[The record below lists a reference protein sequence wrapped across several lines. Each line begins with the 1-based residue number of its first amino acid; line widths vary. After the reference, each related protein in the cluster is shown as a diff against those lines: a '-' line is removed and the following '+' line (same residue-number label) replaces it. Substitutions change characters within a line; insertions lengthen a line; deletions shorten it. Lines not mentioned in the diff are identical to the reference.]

1 LQPKTGV
8 IQVSRAS
15 AARVALWGRCFA
27 VSKTVLLRPLRRDG
41 EGQLRVTPR
50 PCQSV
55 VMAKETRCSRGLRFV
70 CLCILASCGVLAQS
84 QSPQSLAEVK
94 TIFVDSFGHGEWAT
108 IIRDK
113 IINRLAASDR
123 FQIVLDS
130 DKADAILT
138 GSGDVSKTD
147 SYDNGSGGTR
157 WDATA
162 VVRLIT
168 RDQHILWV
176 SEAKNNRFARSASS
190 SVADHIVKDLL
201 KAALPSKKK
210 K

>member
-1 LQPKTGV
+1 MAVAKVCCRGM
-8 IQVSRAS
+8 RF
-15 AARVALWGRCFA
+15 AR
-27 VSKTVLLRPLRRDG
+27 
-41 EGQLRVTPR
+41 
-50 PCQSV
+50 
-55 VMAKETRCSRGLRFV
+55 
-70 CLCILASCGVLAQS
+70 LCILASSGILAPS
-84 QSPQSLAEVK
+84 QPPQSLAEVK
-94 TIFVDSFGHGEWAT
+94 TIFVDSLGNGEWST

-123 FQIVLDS
+123 FQVVLDS

-138 GSGDVSKTD
+138 GSGDVSKAD
-147 SYDNGSGGTR
+147 RYDNGSGGTR

-168 RDQHILWV
+168 RDQRILWA

-190 SVADHIVKDLL
+190 SVGDRIVKDLL
-201 KAALPSKKK
+201 RAASPSTKKK